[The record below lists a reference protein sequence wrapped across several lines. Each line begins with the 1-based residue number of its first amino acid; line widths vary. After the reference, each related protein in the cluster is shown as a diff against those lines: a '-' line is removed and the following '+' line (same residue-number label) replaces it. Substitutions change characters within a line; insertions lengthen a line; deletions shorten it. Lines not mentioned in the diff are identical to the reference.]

1 MINHQG
7 LHEFV
12 AVVEQGGFT
21 AASNTLGVSTSF
33 VSRQV
38 KRLEDRLEIRLLHR
52 TTRAVQLTEM
62 GRIYYERSRE
72 ILDQLVGLESDIADL
87 QKKPQGLV
95 RITAPGLYAE
105 RFVAPAIAEFSTMY
119 PEVDIHLDTRMGV
132 VDIIEENFDLAI
144 RMSALDDSSMIARKI
159 APRRVVVCASSAYL
173 EKHGQ
178 PKKPDDLRTHNC
190 LKLTDMPWRFAYPEG
205 IRAIKVRGSWIS
217 DNGQALKYAAVK
229 GVGLIRLASYYLP
242 EELDRGELEVVL
254 QDYEVQDAATW
265 VVYPERHHLSTRV
278 RYLIE
283 FLVERLKRDQI

>member
-1 MINHQG
+1 MLNHEG

-38 KRLEDRLEIRLLHR
+38 RRLEDRLDIRLLHR
-52 TTRAVQLTEM
+52 TTRAVRLTEI
-62 GRIYYERSRE
+62 GRIYYERSLE
-72 ILDQLVGLESDIADL
+72 ILDQLSTLESDIADL

-105 RFVAPAIAEFSTMY
+105 HFVAPAIAEFSMMY
-119 PEVDIHLDTRMGV
+119 PEVSIHLDTRMRV
-132 VDIIEENFDLAI
+132 VDIIGENFDLAI

-173 EKHGQ
+173 AKHGR
-178 PKKPDDLRTHNC
+178 PKKPDDLRSHNC
-190 LKLTDMPWRFAYPEG
+190 LTLTDMPWRFAYPEG
-205 IRAIKVRGSWIS
+205 VRTMKVRGSWIS
-217 DNGQALKYAAVK
+217 DSGRALKQAAIK
-229 GVGLIRLASYYLP
+229 GVGLIRLAIYYLHD
-242 EELDRGELEVVL
+242 ELDRGELEVVL
-254 QDYEVQDAATW
+254 QDHEIQDAATW
-265 VVYPERHHLSTRV
+265 IVYPERHHLTTRV

-283 FLVERLKRDQI
+283 FLAKRLKPD

>member
-1 MINHQG
+1 MLNHQG

-12 AVVEQGGFT
+12 AVVERGGFT
-21 AASNTLGVSTSF
+21 AASNELGVSISF

-52 TTRAVQLTEM
+52 TTRAVRLTEM

-72 ILDQLVGLESDIADL
+72 ILDQLGTLESDIADL

-119 PEVDIHLDTRMGV
+119 PEVDINLDTRMGV
-132 VDIIEENFDLAI
+132 VDIIGENFDLAI

-159 APRRVVVCASSAYL
+159 AARRVVVCGSSTYL
-173 EKHGQ
+173 AKHGR
-178 PKKPDDLRTHNC
+178 PKKPDDLRSHNC
-190 LKLTDMPWRFAYPEG
+190 LKLTDMVWRFAYPEG
-205 IRAIKVRGSWIS
+205 IRTMKVRGSWIS
-217 DNGQALKYAAVK
+217 DSGRALKQAATK
-229 GVGLIRLASYYLP
+229 GVGLVRLANYYLND
-242 EELDRGELEVVL
+242 ELDRGDLEVVL

-265 VVYPERHHLSTRV
+265 VVYPERHHLTTRV

-283 FLVERLKRDQI
+283 FLVERLRRD